1 VKHFTKP
8 ENNSSGRLQRRVL
21 ARQYRTTQKALV
33 VRHIRTGLKIC
44 LAAASAPSYR
54 MSVARGRPW
63 RSMSSAKLYRSPN
76 CGAVSFCQNAASPQ
90 NPKWR
95 SSNQVGHGLD
105 LGFVSFTAPEKT

>member
-1 VKHFTKP
+1 
-8 ENNSSGRLQRRVL
+8 
-21 ARQYRTTQKALV
+21 
-33 VRHIRTGLKIC
+33 
-44 LAAASAPSYR
+44 
-54 MSVARGRPW
+54 
-63 RSMSSAKLYRSPN
+63 MSSAKLYRSPN